1 MRLDVRLKSSIL
13 SLDEMLARLRL
24 AATDERGSLLTFVF
38 HALFNNSNEIKSG
51 LMDPQQGITVEMFRR
66 FVLHFREQSY
76 RFVSPGDILK
86 GLDPSEKN
94 LLITFDDGYYN
105 NVRALP
111 VLEEFRIPAVFFI
124 SSDHVKYGKAFWWD
138 VAFREFRKDRR
149 TERETHKAIASF
161 KRLKTSEVESELRQQ
176 YGDSALRPVGDLDRP
191 FTVSELNG
199 FAGHPLVTL
208 GNHTKDHA
216 ILTNYPAAET
226 REQIQTCQND
236 IRKMTGKTPEVIAY
250 PNGNESP
257 AIRTAAWDVGLRL
270 GIGTWPG
277 KNHLPLQVNAGG
289 AMTMRRFTLRGDRGI
304 DPQCRSSRAGLSLY
318 RSFKHVRMK
327 FKPGPPSAL
336 RSA

>member
-1 MRLDVRLKSSIL
+1 MRLNVRLKSSIL

-38 HALFNNSNEIKSG
+38 HALFISGDEIKSG
-51 LMDPQQGITVEMFRR
+51 LMDPQQGITVDMLRR
-66 FVLHFREQSY
+66 FVLHFREAAY
-76 RFVSPGDILK
+76 RFVSPADILK
-86 GLDPSEKN
+86 GLNPSDKN
-94 LLITFDDGYYN
+94 ILITFDDGYYN

-111 VLEEFRIPAVFFI
+111 VLQEFCIPAVFFI

-138 VAFREFRKDRR
+138 VAFREFGKHSR
-149 TERETHKAIASF
+149 TEKQSRRAIATY
-161 KRLKTSEVESELRQQ
+161 KCLKTAEVEADLRQQ
-176 YGDSALRPVGDLDRP
+176 FGEFALRPIGDLDRP
-191 FTVSELNG
+191 FSVSELND
-199 FAGHPLVTL
+199 FAQHPLVIL

-216 ILTNYPAAET
+216 ILTNYPAAEIW
-226 REQIQTCQND
+226 EQIQICQND
-236 IRKMTGKTPEVIAY
+236 IRKMTGKTPEIIAY

-277 KNHLPLQVNAGG
+277 KNHLPLQVDARG
-289 AMTMRRFTLRGDRGI
+289 AMTMRRFALWGDRGI

-318 RSFKHVRMK
+318 RSFKFVRMK
-327 FKPGPPSAL
+327 FKHGQPSAL